1 VTVAVLLGVAQG
13 MAQEVARGV
22 ARGVA
27 LSVALVAGAAASA
40 PGGGD
45 AARGAAI
52 VANRALSQCTLCH
65 PAPGVPAH
73 LRGNLAP
80 DLAGVG
86 ARHDRDALRERVLH
100 PERFNPDTVMPS
112 YGRTD
117 GLTRVA
123 PAFRGR
129 PLLDARQVDDV
140 VAYLAT
146 LR

>member
-1 VTVAVLLGVAQG
+1 MRVTVLLGS
-13 MAQEVARGV
+13 ARG
-22 ARGVA
+22 
-27 LSVALVAGAAASA
+27 AGAAASA
-40 PGGGD
+40 PAAGD

-80 DLAGVG
+80 DLSGAG
-86 ARHDRDALRERVLH
+86 ARWSAAELRQRLLQ

-112 YGRTD
+112 YGRSD
-117 GLTRVA
+117 GLSRVA
-123 PAFRGR
+123 PAFRGK
-129 PLLDARQVDDV
+129 PLLEAQQVEDV

>member
-1 VTVAVLLGVAQG
+1 MTMAVLLGAAQDVALG
-13 MAQEVARGV
+13 GALG
-22 ARGVA
+22 GA
-27 LSVALVAGAAASA
+27 LSVALVAGAAASV

-45 AARGAAI
+45 AARGEAI

-86 ARHDRDALRERVLH
+86 ARYARDALRERVLH

-112 YGRTD
+112 YGRTE
-117 GLTRVA
+117 GLKRVA
-123 PAFRGR
+123 PAFRGK
-129 PLLDARQVDDV
+129 PLLDARQIDDV
-140 VAYLAT
+140 IAYLAT

>member
-1 VTVAVLLGVAQG
+1 MTVAVLLGIVLG
-13 MAQEVARGV
+13 
-22 ARGVA
+22 
-27 LSVALVAGAAASA
+27 AGAATSA
-40 PGGGD
+40 PSAGD
-45 AARGAAI
+45 PARGAAI

-73 LRGNLAP
+73 LRGSLAP

-86 ARHDRDALRERVLH
+86 ARLDREALRERLLQ

-112 YGRTD
+112 YGRTE

-123 PAFRGR
+123 PAFRGK
-129 PLLDARQVDDV
+129 PLLDAQQIDDI
-140 VAYLAT
+140 VAWLAT

>member
-1 VTVAVLLGVAQG
+1 MTVAVLLGIVLG
-13 MAQEVARGV
+13 
-22 ARGVA
+22 
-27 LSVALVAGAAASA
+27 AGAAASA
-40 PGGGD
+40 PSAGD
-45 AARGAAI
+45 PARGAAI

-73 LRGNLAP
+73 LRGTLAP
-80 DLAGVG
+80 ELAGVG
-86 ARHDRDALRERVLH
+86 ARLDREALRERLLQ

-117 GLTRVA
+117 GLARVA
-123 PAFRGR
+123 PAFRGK
-129 PLLDARQVDDV
+129 PLLDAQQIDDV

>member
-1 VTVAVLLGVAQG
+1 MTVALLL
-13 MAQEVARGV
+13 
-22 ARGVA
+22 A
-27 LSVALVAGAAASA
+27 LGTGAAASA
-40 PGGGD
+40 APPVLPPGD
-45 AARGAAI
+45 PARGAAI

-65 PAPGVPAH
+65 AAPGVPAH
-73 LRGNLAP
+73 LRGTLAP

-86 ARHDRDALRERVLH
+86 ARLDRTALRERLLQ

-123 PAFRGR
+123 PGFRGK
-129 PLLDARQVDDV
+129 PLLDAQQVEDV
-140 VAYLAT
+140 VAWLAT

>member
-1 VTVAVLLGVAQG
+1 MTVALLLGVMLGA
-13 MAQEVARGV
+13 GV
-22 ARGVA
+22 
-27 LSVALVAGAAASA
+27 AASA
-40 PGGGD
+40 PPGGD
-45 AARGAAI
+45 PARGAAI

-73 LRGNLAP
+73 LRGSLAP

-86 ARHDRDALRERVLH
+86 ARLDRAALRDRLLQ

-112 YGRTD
+112 YGRTE
-117 GLTRVA
+117 GLSRVA
-123 PAFRGR
+123 PAWRGK
-129 PLLDARQVDDV
+129 PLLDARQIDDV

>member
-1 VTVAVLLGVAQG
+1 MTLTVLLGVALG
-13 MAQEVARGV
+13 AGV
-22 ARGVA
+22 
-27 LSVALVAGAAASA
+27 AASA
-40 PGGGD
+40 PVAGD
-45 AARGAAI
+45 PARGAAI

-112 YGRTD
+112 YGRRE
-117 GLTRVA
+117 GLARVA
-123 PAFRGR
+123 PAFRDK
-129 PLLDARQVDDV
+129 PLLDAGQIEDL

>member
-1 VTVAVLLGVAQG
+1 MSIALLF
-13 MAQEVARGV
+13 
-22 ARGVA
+22 A
-27 LSVALVAGAAASA
+27 LGTGAAASA
-40 PGGGD
+40 ASPTPLPGD
-45 AARGAAI
+45 PARGAAI

-86 ARHDRDALRERVLH
+86 ARLDSAALRDRLLQ
-100 PERFNPDTVMPS
+100 PERFNPDTVMPG

-117 GLTRVA
+117 GLARVA
-123 PAFRGR
+123 PAFRGQ
-129 PLLDARQVDDV
+129 PLLDAQQLEDV
-140 VAYLAT
+140 LAYLAT

>member
-1 VTVAVLLGVAQG
+1 MTVAVLLGVALG
-13 MAQEVARGV
+13 
-22 ARGVA
+22 
-27 LSVALVAGAAASA
+27 AGAAASA
-40 PGGGD
+40 AGVGD
-45 AARGAAI
+45 PARGAAI

-86 ARHDRDALRERVLH
+86 ARHGRDALRERLLH

-112 YGRTD
+112 YGRTE
-117 GLTRVA
+117 GLARVG
-123 PAFRGR
+123 PAWRGK
-129 PLLDARQVDDV
+129 PLLDAQQIDDV
-140 VAYLAT
+140 VAYLTT

>member
-1 VTVAVLLGVAQG
+1 MTVALLL
-13 MAQEVARGV
+13 
-22 ARGVA
+22 A
-27 LSVALVAGAAASA
+27 LGTGAAASA
-40 PGGGD
+40 ASPVQPQGNP
-45 AARGAAI
+45 ARGAAI

-73 LRGNLAP
+73 LRGTLAP

-86 ARHDRDALRERVLH
+86 ARLDRSALRERLLQ

-117 GLTRVA
+117 GITRVA
-123 PAFRGR
+123 PAFRGK
-129 PLLDARQVDDV
+129 PLLDAQQVEDV
-140 VAYLAT
+140 VAWLAT

>member
-1 VTVAVLLGVAQG
+1 MTVAVLLGAMLG
-13 MAQEVARGV
+13 AGV
-22 ARGVA
+22 
-27 LSVALVAGAAASA
+27 AASA
-40 PGGGD
+40 PSGGD
-45 AARGAAI
+45 PARGAAI

-80 DLAGVG
+80 DLAGAG
-86 ARHDRDALRERVLH
+86 SRWTAAQLRERLLH

-112 YGRTD
+112 YGRSD

-123 PAFRGR
+123 PAVRGK
-129 PLLDARQVDDV
+129 PLLDAQQIDDV
-140 VAYLAT
+140 VAWLAT